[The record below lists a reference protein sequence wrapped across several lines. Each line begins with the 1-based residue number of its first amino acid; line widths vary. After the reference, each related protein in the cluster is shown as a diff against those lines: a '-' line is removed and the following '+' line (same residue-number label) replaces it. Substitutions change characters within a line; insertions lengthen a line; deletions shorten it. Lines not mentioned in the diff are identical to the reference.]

1 MQILTLAL
9 KDLKLLLRD
18 RTAAFFILAF
28 PVLMGLFFGMMM
40 GGSSG
45 SSRGKMSI
53 AIVDDDKS
61 ELSQAFVDALAK
73 NSSIAVVPADFEA
86 AKESVR
92 KASRT
97 GMLVIPQ
104 GFHKTAGIL
113 WEPQPE
119 LQLGV
124 DPSRAAEAAMLE
136 GFVMQAMSELIQHR
150 FQNPE
155 AFLPSIVQAREDF
168 AANTAIDPLTRQ
180 LGSTMFAALEQFV
193 GQAKLDAAD
202 DSPQAATEG
211 ATSAGIQLAQIRK
224 LDVTTQTVPD
234 SVSAQTAK
242 LRSRW
247 DISFPQAMLWGVLG
261 CAAGFAISIARERS
275 AGTLQRLLASPLGLQ
290 RILLGKALACFLASL
305 FVISLLTLLG
315 FALKMRPESFPKLAV
330 AAVCTA
336 VCFVGIMMTVS
347 VLGKTEQ
354 SVGGV
359 GWAINLV
366 MAMIGG
372 CMIPVMFMPEF
383 IQRVSILSPVR
394 WSILAIEGAVW
405 RQFSWLEMAWP
416 CLILIG
422 IGLAGFALG
431 SFILRRSQL
440 SSH

>member
-1 MQILTLAL
+1 MQILSLAL

-40 GGSSG
+40 SG
-45 SSRGKMSI
+45 TSDDNRGKI
-53 AIVDDDKS
+53 
-61 ELSQAFVDALAK
+61 
-73 NSSIAVVPADFEA
+73 SIAVVDQDTTDLSRAFVKALANNSSLAVLSEDLDA

-92 KASRT
+92 KGSMT

-104 GFHKTAGIL
+104 GFHQTAGIF
-113 WEPQPE
+113 WEPSPE

-124 DPSRAAEAAMLE
+124 DPSRTAEGAMLE

-150 FQNPE
+150 LRNPD
-155 AFLPSIVQAREDF
+155 AFLPSIAKAREDF
-168 AANTAIDPLTRQ
+168 AASPELDPLTRQ
-180 LGSTMFAALEQFV
+180 LGSAMFAALEQFI
-193 GQAKLDAAD
+193 GRAKLQ
-202 DSPQAATEG
+202 PATGTSE
-211 ATSAGIQLAQIRK
+211 TSASEIVEGGFQLARVRR
-224 LDVTTQTVPD
+224 LDVTTKTVP
-234 SVSAQTAK
+234 SQLAVQTAK
-242 LRSRW
+242 LRSQW

-261 CAAGFAISIARERS
+261 CVAGFAISIARERS
-275 AGTLQRLLASPLGLQ
+275 AGTLQRLLASPLSLQ

-305 FVISLLTLLG
+305 FVIGLLTVLG
-315 FALKMRPESFPKLAV
+315 VALKMRPESYPKLAA

-336 VCFVGIMMTVS
+336 FCFVGIMMTIS

-372 CMIPVMFMPEF
+372 CMVPVMFMPEF
-383 IQRVSILSPVR
+383 IQRIGVLSPVR
-394 WSILAIEGAVW
+394 WAIVAIEGAVW
-405 RQFSWLEMAWP
+405 RQFTWSEMAWP
-416 CLILIG
+416 CLILLG

-431 SFILRRSQL
+431 NFILQRSQAG
-440 SSH
+440 SH